1 MKIRFLLFL
10 AFWALVLPKCAQA
23 QTTQLTFSEHI
34 APLIYNHCARCHRPG
49 EVAPFS
55 LLSYADVASRGTTI
69 KAVTGSGYM
78 PPWKP
83 DPNYRHYLDENVL
96 TTSEVAQ
103 IKNWVDGGMPQGNP
117 ALAPPVPTFPSGSQ
131 LGTPDLVVPMAQKF
145 TIPGTNQD
153 LYRVFVLPVVLPADQ
168 DVAAIE
174 FRPGNKSL
182 VHHSIIGL
190 DTTSQG
196 AALDA
201 AAPGYGYTSFGGFGF
216 GAVEDNFA
224 GWVPG
229 MQVRFFPTGLGK
241 KLYKKATLLVQVHY
255 GPTSVPQ
262 TDSSVVN
269 IFFSRQPVA
278 RYVRTVDAISPW
290 SGLTNGP
297 FVIPANQ
304 VKTFHTSLTI
314 PVDVSL
320 LSVLPHAH
328 LLAKKW
334 KIWAVKPAGDTI
346 KLAKIDSWNFR
357 WQGNY
362 RFLAMQK
369 IPAGSRLEAD
379 ITYDNTAANPRQ
391 PNSPPQT
398 VQWGENTTDEM
409 LLSYFDVVP
418 YQPGD
423 EGIALATR
431 AVVPIGPTA
440 ADDFLLHPNPAEL
453 GSATASFTLTQAG
466 PVGLRLLDQN
476 GRLLRTVL
484 AGEKQPAGPRQVP
497 LPLQELAPGLYLVQL
512 EADGRVRT
520 GKLLVQ

>member
-1 MKIRFLLFL
+1 MLRLVTF
-10 AFWALVLPKCAQA
+10 LVLIGRLLLPLASQA
-23 QTTQLTFSEHI
+23 QTTTPNFSEHI

-55 LLSYADVASRGTTI
+55 LLSYSDVASRGSTI
-69 KAVTGSGYM
+69 KSVTGSGYM

-96 TTSEVAQ
+96 SASEVAQ

-145 TIPGTNQD
+145 TIPGNNQD
-153 LYRVFVLPVVLPADQ
+153 LYRVFVLPVTLPANQ

-174 FRPGNKSL
+174 FRAGNKSL

-190 DTTSQG
+190 DTTNQG
-196 AALDA
+196 AQHDALD
-201 AAPGYGYTSFGGFGF
+201 PGYGYTSFGGFGF

-229 MQVRFFPTGLGK
+229 MQVRFFPTGMGK
-241 KLYKKATLLVQVHY
+241 KLYKHATLLVQVHY
-255 GPTSVPQ
+255 GPTSVAQ

-269 IFFSRQPVA
+269 VFFSRQPVT
-278 RYVRTVDAISPW
+278 RYVNTVDAISPW

-297 FVIPANQ
+297 FIIPANQ

-314 PVDVSL
+314 PQDVSI
-320 LSVLPHAH
+320 LSVLPHSH

-334 KIWAVKPAGDTI
+334 KIWAVKPNGDTI

-362 RFLAMQK
+362 RFLAIQK
-369 IPAGSRLEAD
+369 LPAGSRLEAD
-379 ITYDNTAANPRQ
+379 ITYDNTTANPRQ

-409 LLSYFDVVP
+409 LLSYFDLVP
-418 YQPGD
+418 YLPGD
-423 EGIALATR
+423 EAIALATR
-431 AVVPIGPTA
+431 AVVPVGA
-440 ADDFLLHPNPAEL
+440 AADDDFLLHPNPAEL
-453 GSATASFTLTQAG
+453 GSATASFTLAKAG
-466 PVGLRLLDQN
+466 PVSLRLLDQN
-476 GRLLRTVL
+476 GRLVRTVL
-484 AGEKQPAGPRQVP
+484 TQQTQASGAHQVA
-497 LPLQELAPGLYLVQL
+497 LPLQDLAAGLYLVQL
-512 EADGRVRT
+512 EAEGRVRT

>member
-1 MKIRFLLFL
+1 MQKYFLLFV
-10 AFWALVLPKCAQA
+10 ALVALALPGRA
-23 QTTQLTFSEHI
+23 QTTPNFSEHI

-55 LLSYADVASRGTTI
+55 LLSYQDVASRGLTI

-96 TTSEVAQ
+96 STAEVAL

-145 TIPGTNQD
+145 TIPGNNQD
-153 LYRVFVLPVVLPADQ
+153 LYRVFVLPVTLAADK

-190 DTTSQG
+190 DTTNQG
-196 AALDA
+196 AVLDA

-216 GAVEDNFA
+216 MTVEDNFA

-229 MQVRFFPTGLGK
+229 AQARFYPTGLGK
-241 KLYKKATLLVQVHY
+241 KLYKKARLLVQVHY
-255 GPTSVPQ
+255 GPTSVAQ
-262 TDSSVVN
+262 TDSSVLN
-269 IFFSRQPVA
+269 IFYSRQPVA
-278 RYVRTVDAISPW
+278 RYVQTLPAIQPW

-304 VKTFHTSLTI
+304 VKTFHFSLVV
-314 PVDVSL
+314 PQNVSA
-320 LSVLPHAH
+320 LSVLPHSH

-334 KIWAVKPAGDTI
+334 KIWAVKPNGDTI

-362 RFLAMQK
+362 RFLNMQK
-369 IPAGSRLEAD
+369 IPAGARLEAD
-379 ITYDNTAANPRQ
+379 VTYDNTANNPRQ

-409 LLSYFDVVP
+409 LLGYFDVVP
-418 YQPGD
+418 YLPGD
-423 EGIALATR
+423 ESVALATR
-431 AVVPIGPTA
+431 AVVPVGA
-440 ADDFLLHPNPAEL
+440 AADDDFLLHPNPAEL
-453 GSATASFTLTQAG
+453 GAATASFTLLKAG
-466 PVGLRLLDQN
+466 PVSLRLLDQN
-476 GRLLRTVL
+476 GRLVRQVL
-484 AGEKQPAGPRQVP
+484 TAEYQPAGPRQVP
-497 LPLQELAPGLYLVQL
+497 LPLQELAAGVYLVQL
-512 EADGRVRT
+512 EAGGRVRV